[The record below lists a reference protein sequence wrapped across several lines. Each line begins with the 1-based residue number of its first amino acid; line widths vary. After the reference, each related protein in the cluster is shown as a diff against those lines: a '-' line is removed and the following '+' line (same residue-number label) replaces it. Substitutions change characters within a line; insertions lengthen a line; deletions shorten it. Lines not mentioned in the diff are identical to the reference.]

1 MGAGEVLV
9 RRCDIAL
16 LPMMQGSP
24 GASFAPDPQHLDG
37 GHWGLLDPLRLR
49 AHERVRNI
57 LEDGSDV
64 LGKRHVGSSALDW
77 NRRDHDKPPHESGQG
92 EQRGNPVAGPTLQ
105 RSRKRSKTASVGP
118 DGASFS
124 RY

>member
-24 GASFAPDPQHLDG
+24 GASFAPDPQDLDG
-37 GHWGLLDPLRLR
+37 GHWGLLDPWRLR
-49 AHERVRNI
+49 AHERVLNI

-77 NRRDHDKPPHESGQG
+77 NRRDHDMPPHESGQG
-92 EQRGNPVAGPTLQ
+92 EQRRKSGARGPPCSGRESDPRRP
-105 RSRKRSKTASVGP
+105 RSDLMVLV
-118 DGASFS
+118 
-124 RY
+124 